1 MRDLYHLAKAVYA
14 GDLTA
19 AQGVLDHMRHREF
32 DVLRA
37 KLAVG
42 RAPAAEPVPVDTEV
56 QARLDKLMQPVE
68 DEMRQKGAAL
78 ALTAA
83 WWTQTGR
90 H

>member
-14 GDLTA
+14 GDLAA
-19 AQGVLDHMRHREF
+19 AQGVLDHMRHRDF

-42 RAPAAEPVPVDTEV
+42 RAPAAEPIPVNAEV

-68 DEMRQKGAAL
+68 DEMDNYRMRMREHRRKYPKHYY
-78 ALTAA
+78 
-83 WWTQTGR
+83 R
-90 H
+90 